1 MGRNY
6 FSKHG
11 GPYFINDG
19 LSKHSHDHNNS
30 EDDGSERALILSVC
44 VGTAI
49 VLITLYALVLS
60 F

>member
-19 LSKHSHDHNNS
+19 LSKHNHDHNNS

-44 VGTAI
+44 LGTAI
-49 VLITLYALVLS
+49 VLITLYAIVLS
-60 F
+60 L

>member
-11 GPYFINDG
+11 GPYFKNNG
-19 LSKHSHDHNNS
+19 FSQHSHDHQDPEANKP
-30 EDDGSERALILSVC
+30 DKALLLSLLVA
-44 VGTAI
+44 VPLM
-49 VLITLYALVLS
+49 LITLYALVIA